1 MYRFIETKEITTELN
16 DGKYFTYAKIKEV
29 KDDGFRIEESDIYFL
44 SIFKVNRGD
53 FVRIFF
59 TKDKEDFIVDIVQK
73 IDFENFKKA
82 NEIYQK
88 YKNLY
93 I

>member
-1 MYRFIETKEITTELN
+1 MYKFLEEGKKLKDLS
-16 DGKYFTYAKIKEV
+16 DGKYFLYARVSEVADEGFKIE
-29 KDDGFRIEESDIYFL
+29 GSDVFFL
-44 SIFKVNRGD
+44 SIFKVNVGD
-53 FVRIFF
+53 YVRIFF

-73 IDFENFKKA
+73 IDFEKFLKINSIF
-82 NEIYQK
+82 QK

>member
-1 MYRFIETKEITTELN
+1 MYKLIENKKNLKELK
-16 DGKYFTYAKIKEV
+16 DGKYFLYSKVEEV
-29 KDDGFRIEESDIYFL
+29 NEEGLKVEGSDVFFL
-44 SIFKVNRGD
+44 SIFRINKKD

-59 TKDKEDFIVDIVQK
+59 TKEKESFIVDIVQK
-73 IDFENFKKA
+73 IDFDKFLQV
-82 NEIYQK
+82 NEIFQK